1 MGRLDGKVA
10 IVTGAGRGIGAAIA
24 ERFADEGATV
34 VAAQRTV
41 ADGDGVVA
49 AIREKGGEA
58 LAVPTDVRDSEAV
71 ADLVNAAVDRY
82 GGLDILCNNAGVGLI
97 RSVVD
102 TTTDEY
108 DYVMDSNVRGVF
120 LCMKHGIPALI
131 GRGGGSIV
139 NIASVASYVGFPKD
153 AAYCTSKGAVLML
166 TRQAALDYA
175 PANVRVNAICPG
187 FIDTP
192 MLRVYCEG
200 QEDPEATLDEVI
212 GMHPMG
218 RLGTCDDV
226 AAAAVYLSSDDAAW
240 VTGASLAV
248 DGGLLC
254 HC

>member
-1 MGRLDGKVA
+1 MGRLEGRIA

-24 ERFADEGATV
+24 ERFAREGAAV
-34 VAAQRTV
+34 VAAQRT
-41 ADGDGVVA
+41 AEDGERVVA
-49 AIREKGGEA
+49 GIVEQGGEA
-58 LAVPTDVRDSEAV
+58 ISVEADVRDPTSVET
-71 ADLVNAAVDRY
+71 LVQTTIERY

-102 TTTDEY
+102 TTTAEY

-120 LCMKHGIPALI
+120 LCMKYAIPHLI
-131 GRGGGSIV
+131 ERGGGSVI
-139 NIASVASYVGFPKD
+139 NIASVASYVGFPND

-166 TRQAALDYA
+166 TRQATLDYA

-200 QEDPEATLDEVI
+200 QADPEAALDEVI
-212 GMHPMG
+212 GLHPMR
-218 RLGTCDDV
+218 RLGTSEDV
-226 AAAAVYLSSDDAAW
+226 ASAAVYFASDDAGW
-240 VTGASLAV
+240 VTGAALAV

-254 HC
+254 H

>member
-1 MGRLDGKVA
+1 MGRLEGRIA

-24 ERFADEGATV
+24 ERFAREGAAV
-34 VAAQRTV
+34 VAAQRT
-41 ADGDGVVA
+41 AEDGERVVA
-49 AIREKGGEA
+49 GIVEQGGEA
-58 LAVPTDVRDSEAV
+58 ISVEADVRDPTSVET
-71 ADLVNAAVDRY
+71 LVQTTIERY

-102 TTTDEY
+102 TTTAEY

-120 LCMKHGIPALI
+120 LCMKYAIPRLI
-131 GRGGGSIV
+131 ERGGGSVI
-139 NIASVASYVGFPKD
+139 NIASVASYVGFPND

-166 TRQAALDYA
+166 TRQATLDYA

-200 QEDPEATLDEVI
+200 QADPEAALDEVI
-212 GMHPMG
+212 GLHPMR
-218 RLGTCDDV
+218 RLGTCEDV
-226 AAAAVYLSSDDAAW
+226 ASAAVYFASDDAGW
-240 VTGASLAV
+240 VTGAALAV

-254 HC
+254 H